1 MFGVIFAATAFTG
14 QLPFFRL
21 WSVPL
26 GAIAYAAVAAVQ
38 WSRVPNE
45 ASPAQY
51 SG

>member
-1 MFGVIFAATAFTG
+1 VATALTG

-21 WSVPL
+21 WFVPV
-26 GAIAYAAVAAVQ
+26 GAIAYAAVVAVQ
-38 WSRVPNE
+38 WSRQRTNK